1 MRSKPI
7 NLDPSKFE
15 HTPVLP
21 QQIEAHSVLTGEYNQ
36 IDDFKKTIRSMGL
49 KVTDQRLTILGCLY
63 ENQSSRS
70 DRHITAQALFELCHR
85 KDSSIGFATVYRFLR
100 ELTEHKLV
108 TEVRMGG
115 QPSRYEL
122 ATKEHHDHIT
132 CTQCGDIREFENEKI
147 EKLQQQ
153 VAIQFGFKLTGH
165 ILELY
170 GVCPNCQKKQNL

>member
-1 MRSKPI
+1 MRNTRSAADLSPLEYTPI
-7 NLDPSKFE
+7 
-15 HTPVLP
+15 LP
-21 QQIEAHSVLTGEYNQ
+21 QHIEAQSVLTAEYNQ

-49 KVTDQRLTILGCLY
+49 KVTDQRLVILGCLY
-63 ENQSSRS
+63 DNQSSRS

-85 KDSSIGFATVYRFLR
+85 KDPSIGFATVYRFLR
-100 ELTEHKLV
+100 ELTQHQLV

-115 QPSRYEL
+115 QSSRYEL

-170 GVCPNCQKKQNL
+170 GVCPNCQKKSNL